1 MNPSFTVDPSIIA
14 DLSMF
19 ADASSIV
26 NPSITKDKRVFK
38 HRLTAYKSIARY
50 LRSAVKGSTTVDPSV
65 TKNLSIRIK
74 VGSGRSIGGVGNPA
88 TTIGVLVGWHRT
100 VSVLKI
106 VGSDHSPFSLG
117 LVLGRLGHH
126 GVSNCRFALR

>member
-19 ADASSIV
+19 TDASSIV

-50 LRSAVKGSTTVDPSV
+50 LRSAVKGSTTADPSV
-65 TKNLSIRIK
+65 TKNLS
-74 VGSGRSIGGVGNPA
+74 S
-88 TTIGVLVGWHRT
+88 
-100 VSVLKI
+100 
-106 VGSDHSPFSLG
+106 
-117 LVLGRLGHH
+117 RLGHH